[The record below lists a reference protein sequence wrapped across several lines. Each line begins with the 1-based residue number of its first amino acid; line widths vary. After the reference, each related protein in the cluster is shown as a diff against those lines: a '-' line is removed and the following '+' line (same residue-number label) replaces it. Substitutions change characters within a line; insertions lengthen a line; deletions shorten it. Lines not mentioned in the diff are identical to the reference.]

1 MPRRIYSAGP
11 WNTSAPALIGICH
24 PGHRQLT
31 WAGGRCGFRY
41 ASTEMDAR
49 VAREAGHEVFACAVP
64 PTEQLDGKF
73 LGARLVDGD
82 HNKAIS
88 VTASTW
94 PWRQRSK
101 TYGVA
106 VTFIGKDVACG
117 LNKGYELALY
127 CASPPSRW
135 GDWAPPRRSPV

>member
-1 MPRRIYSAGP
+1 
-11 WNTSAPALIGICH
+11 
-24 PGHRQLT
+24 
-31 WAGGRCGFRY
+31 
-41 ASTEMDAR
+41 MDAR

-73 LGARLVDGD
+73 LGARLTDGD

-101 TYGVA
+101 TYGIA
-106 VTFIGKDVACG
+106 VTFMGKDVACG
-117 LNKGYELALY
+117 LLERARLQLCRDAGQVPGPDVQA
-127 CASPPSRW
+127 R
-135 GDWAPPRRSPV
+135 PRKTKRPLLH